1 MVIPRSEKIR
11 IVQQIYAKWSEI
23 YADRDDIEANDAYF
37 KMYEEAMAEAE
48 VKYKDRAANSD

>member
-1 MVIPRSEKIR
+1 MVIPRSEKIK

-23 YADRDDIEANDAYF
+23 YADRDDIEANDVYI

-48 VKYKDRAANSD
+48 LKYKDRPVSS